1 MDIGDDM
8 KKPPFIK
15 LYVKDFAFDTQ
26 ELSNEELGAYMR
38 SFLKAYKFA
47 KIPNKNIDESLFIE
61 LENSLSKYSS
71 VCERNKN
78 NRLNSM
84 PSNNESSTSG
94 KRAVDAP
101 VNQEP
106 VTKNQEPITNKE
118 YIYTQEFSDIWDVWP
133 RKRRGNKDKAFAA
146 YKSALKRDTIQN
158 IQNGIQSYI
167 DSNEAKGE
175 YAKGCSAWFNDDR
188 WTNDYTESKNQLTTN
203 QPQSKGNANEELRR
217 FLEQN

>member
-1 MDIGDDM
+1 M

-38 SFLKAYKFA
+38 SFLKAYKFS

-106 VTKNQEPITNKE
+106 VTKNQEPRTNKE
-118 YIYTQEFSDIWDVWP
+118 PPIIPQGIDKSLWNDFLKQRKILKCSNSDRAINILVNKINRFIDNGHNPNDLIETAIEHNWKTLYEP
-133 RKRRGNKDKAFAA
+133 KGNTNGNKDQSIASDYDGKKLMDFGGDYSA
-146 YKSALKRDTIQN
+146 YKEYLNKR
-158 IQNGIQSYI
+158 
-167 DSNEAKGE
+167 SN
-175 YAKGCSAWFNDDR
+175 
-188 WTNDYTESKNQLTTN
+188 
-203 QPQSKGNANEELRR
+203 
-217 FLEQN
+217 